1 MVTSRIEEGGGFKV
15 NAASAAMN
23 QRQKGGS
30 GERYEIPVGIVEEL
44 VLQRL
49 LPPPAA
55 EAIADALAWCDRRRI
70 AQIITTT
77 TSKSGSNAGSKK
89 DGSRGRL
96 VESLQVRGLKRV
108 GAVWAEP
115 SFLNQS
121 PLTPGSRSSTRD
133 FCLQLYTGGLLR
145 ALLLTPR
152 LLGLGNKESPLSGRA
167 RGLLRLDYCLLIRT
181 IYAH

>member
-1 MVTSRIEEGGGFKV
+1 MVTSRIEEGGGLKA

-23 QRQKGGS
+23 QRQEGES
-30 GERYEIPVGIVEEL
+30 GERYEIPVEIVEEL

-89 DGSRGRL
+89 DESRGRL
-96 VESLQVRGLKRV
+96 VESLLVRVLKRV

-115 SFLNQS
+115 SFLN
-121 PLTPGSRSSTRD
+121 
-133 FCLQLYTGGLLR
+133 
-145 ALLLTPR
+145 
-152 LLGLGNKESPLSGRA
+152 
-167 RGLLRLDYCLLIRT
+167 
-181 IYAH
+181 